1 MKRVATFVSKENDS
15 MEEAELEGTA
25 RTGRRVAVL
34 GLYNSGSTV
43 LAGMMHRL
51 GLNMGAPFFASS
63 DDDADNNYYEPRDL
77 SARLRRWWR
86 EPEMVAAEPRAAR
99 VAYLSQWAERT
110 ESLRAGS
117 ACAKHPLLSLSAP
130 DLVSAWGSDTAFVWA
145 YRPLEESVRG
155 LVRRGWFRGHE
166 GDAQRALWDALHAFE
181 SDHGHVT
188 RIAFADVHAERQA
201 TVDALLHVARAH
213 ATPEQRAAAIA
224 FVRPPT

>member
-1 MKRVATFVSKENDS
+1 
-15 MEEAELEGTA
+15 MEEAGLEGTA

-86 EPEMVAAEPRAAR
+86 EPEMLAAEPRAAR
-99 VAYLSQWAERT
+99 VAYLSAWAERT
-110 ESLRAGS
+110 ESLRAGR

-130 DLVSAWGSDTAFVWA
+130 DLVEAWGSDTAFVWA
-145 YRPLEESVRG
+145 YRPLEDSVRG

-166 GDAQRALWDALHAFE
+166 REAQRALWDALHAFE
-181 SDHGHVT
+181 AEHGHVT
-188 RIAFADVHAERQA
+188 RIALADVLADRNSV
-201 TVDALLHVARAH
+201 VDTLLSVAGVG
-213 ATPEQRAAAIA
+213 ATPEQREAAIA
-224 FVRPPT
+224 FVRSPA